1 MKKKKEIIDIIK
13 DLPTNKKK
21 LAKKVKGLIPKHD
34 ILHSF
39 IGSVEETRGKI
50 NSIQKPPLTPHQ
62 KRIILQKM
70 KVGSHKQKQKEVMEV
85 MDKLIS
91 KPEKFDKG
99 KLEELKAFRKKVG
112 NIKLRKLNPQTREIA
127 SKLLISITHGTNK
140 KSSTKTV
147 KRREKLSDNKTK
159 QTKKKTRRRK
169 VQGGSVAD
177 ALMTVAS
184 SSSSS
189 SSSSPGFID
198 TYVEDVIQWLFDG
211 LADIVTWVFDFIV
224 GIYLWVPYAGVVVVG
239 YVLFFLV
246 DAFQTII
253 GITPMSYTGLTDWL
267 VPNKGTLGFGTPF
280 EWMET
285 VPNWPKELS
294 DDLTMITTGVDT
306 YIGTEANEIATGADT
321 YIIDPLVTGTTDVY
335 DEITTGADTYII
347 DPLVTGTTNVYGEI
361 TNSFSSSID
370 SLSDIKTTYEPAI
383 LTGDVV
389 LETGVE
395 AATTNRRG
403 MIPSNIQICMLCLKV
418 VTGYGLLGAL
428 LTSLPSYLINKRTE
442 IQSAYDNISK
452 YGWLI
457 ALFPLEIEPDSNFY
471 CEKEIDIV
479 KERERIDLL
488 FDDKNII
495 NNPST
500 LTKIIDKLE
509 INGRNLQ
516 EFQEVVYEDIHDINI
531 NLFNNK
537 DKFADDFEKFRKQI
551 NIAKNI
557 DFTRSMILSRKR
569 IIESSEQIV
578 LAIETMTKNNSKN
591 DNINYIRLLID
602 NIRKLVKET
611 ITEGYEYCKKKSG
624 QDNSKEIKKET
635 ETKETETKEP
645 ETKPAKVSKNS
656 TRKSTSPDKK

>member
-1 MKKKKEIIDIIK
+1 MKKKKEIIDIIN

-34 ILHSF
+34 ILYSF

-50 NSIQKPPLTPHQ
+50 NSIQQPPLTPQQ
-62 KRIILQKM
+62 KKIILQKM

-91 KPEKFDKG
+91 KPEKFDKE

-127 SKLLISITHGTNK
+127 SKLLISITHGNNK
-140 KSSTKTV
+140 RTSTKTV
-147 KRREKLSDNKTK
+147 KRREKSSDTNNKTK

-177 ALMTVAS
+177 VLMTATSKSSSSSWSDYLFDGLFDGFFDIVSWVFDIIADVYLWIPYGGVVVVGYVFFFLVNAFQTIIGMTPMKYTGLEEWLVPNNGTLGFATPLDWIESVKQWPQELMDDLRMIITNTPTGIYDAGNQIDKYIIDPLTTGITNVYDEITNPDS

-189 SSSSPGFID
+189 SSSS
-198 TYVEDVIQWLFDG
+198 
-211 LADIVTWVFDFIV
+211 
-224 GIYLWVPYAGVVVVG
+224 
-239 YVLFFLV
+239 
-246 DAFQTII
+246 
-253 GITPMSYTGLTDWL
+253 S
-267 VPNKGTLGFGTPF
+267 
-280 EWMET
+280 
-285 VPNWPKELS
+285 
-294 DDLTMITTGVDT
+294 
-306 YIGTEANEIATGADT
+306 
-321 YIIDPLVTGTTDVY
+321 
-335 DEITTGADTYII
+335 
-347 DPLVTGTTNVYGEI
+347 
-361 TNSFSSSID
+361 D

-395 AATTNRRG
+395 AATTNRRS

-418 VTGYGLLGAL
+418 VMGYGWLAAL

-500 LTKIIDKLE
+500 LTKIIDKLD
-509 INGRNLQ
+509 INGRNLK

-557 DFTRSMILSRKR
+557 EFTRSMILSRKR
-569 IIESSEQIV
+569 IIESSQQTV

-635 ETKETETKEP
+635 ETKETETNETETNETKTNEPETKETKTKETKTKET